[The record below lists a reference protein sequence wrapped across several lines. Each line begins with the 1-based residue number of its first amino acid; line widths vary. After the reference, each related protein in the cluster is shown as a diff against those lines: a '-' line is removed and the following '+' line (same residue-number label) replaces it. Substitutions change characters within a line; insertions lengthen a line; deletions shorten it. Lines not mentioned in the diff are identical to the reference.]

1 MGIGITLQ
9 LSTFGE
15 GRVNVALQKKIA
27 DGSEAII
34 ILEGVVGFLD
44 QPISVLVRLQSAL
57 SLNDLP
63 EVDIGTRFLF
73 LFAGPPIRN
82 ASLDDE
88 SGPSQFADIG
98 ISLATAFTDKEFVTE
113 VIFNVQGLLIF
124 EIDIICNKIVN
135 SYQNKKF
142 KMYKAQS
149 KECILD
155 ALDSYTHGIKC
166 LPREW
171 DAEHK
176 IDPPPVPTKKLG
188 DELEEIDEDRR

>member
-1 MGIGITLQ
+1 MYLVLDMNILIILQ

-15 GRVNVALQKKIA
+15 GKVNVALQKKIA

-113 VIFNVQGLLIF
+113 VIV
-124 EIDIICNKIVN
+124 DV
-135 SYQNKKF
+135 
-142 KMYKAQS
+142 
-149 KECILD
+149 
-155 ALDSYTHGIKC
+155 
-166 LPREW
+166 
-171 DAEHK
+171 
-176 IDPPPVPTKKLG
+176 
-188 DELEEIDEDRR
+188 

>member
-1 MGIGITLQ
+1 MISKNISSSHLPSIRYTPLIIIQ

-15 GRVNVALQKKIA
+15 GKVNVALQKKIA
-27 DGSEAII
+27 EGSEAII

-113 VIFNVQGLLIF
+113 VIINVLGLLICKVF
-124 EIDIICNKIVN
+124 
-135 SYQNKKF
+135 
-142 KMYKAQS
+142 
-149 KECILD
+149 
-155 ALDSYTHGIKC
+155 
-166 LPREW
+166 LPMFLKY
-171 DAEHK
+171 HFPF
-176 IDPPPVPTKKLG
+176 I
-188 DELEEIDEDRR
+188 